1 MSVQPFRMPNQ
12 LVIDET
18 TSTNTYAKFVAEPLE
33 KGFGHTLGNA
43 LRRVLLSCLEGVAV
57 SSIHVH
63 GAQHE
68 FSSMPGVIEDITEIV
83 LNFKEVLLECNGET
97 PRRLELRTNHDG
109 EIRAGEIAVDSV
121 TRVLNQEKVICT
133 CDRETELIIEIEIDR
148 GRGYRPADD
157 NKREDHPIGVIPT
170 DSLFSPIRRVA
181 YFVSAT
187 RVGQRTDYDR
197 LELEVWTDGR
207 VSPGDAVRQAA
218 CILADHLKVFTGL
231 DPIDE
236 DPAAK
241 LITTP
246 QDEAL
251 LRKLL
256 RPVTELELSVRAQNC
271 LNNADVHT
279 IGDLVQ
285 RGEAEMLKYRNFGQK
300 SLNELKE
307 KIVEMGLELCMDIS
321 ENVRIALQREQ
332 QKRSVPVTTSEAE
345 EA

>member
-1 MSVQPFRMPNQ
+1 MSSVQPFTMPTQ
-12 LVIDET
+12 LVVDEE
-18 TSTNTYAKFVAEPLE
+18 SQTNTYGKFVAEPLE

-57 SSIHVH
+57 SSIRVH

-68 FSSMPGVIEDITEIV
+68 FSSLPGVIEDLTEIV
-83 LNFKEVLLECNGET
+83 LNFKEVLFECNGET
-97 PRRLELRTNHDG
+97 PRQLELRSNHDG
-109 EIRAGEIAVDSV
+109 EVHAGEIAVDSV
-121 TRVLNQEKVICT
+121 TRVLNPEKVICT
-133 CDRETELIIEIEIDR
+133 CDRESEIVIELEIDR
-148 GRGYRPADD
+148 GRGYRPAEE

-207 VSPGDAVRQAA
+207 VSPGDAVRRAA
-218 CILADHLKVFTGL
+218 SILADHLKVFTGL
-231 DPIDE
+231 DPIDD
-236 DPAAK
+236 DPAGK

-246 QDEAL
+246 EDEAL

-271 LNNADVHT
+271 LNNADIHT

-332 QKRSVPVTTSEAE
+332 QKRPVTASDDLPE
-345 EA
+345 E